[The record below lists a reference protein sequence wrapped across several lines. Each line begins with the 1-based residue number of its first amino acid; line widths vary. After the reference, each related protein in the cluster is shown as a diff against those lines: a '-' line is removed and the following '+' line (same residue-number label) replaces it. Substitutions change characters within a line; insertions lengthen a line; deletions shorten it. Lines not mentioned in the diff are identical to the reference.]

1 MGRKIDIQ
9 EKKLVGELIKN
20 PRISDN
26 QISKN
31 TGIPLKTVNRKRKK
45 LEKDN
50 LISYMT
56 YLDTSDNGTS
66 DFKSRQMYVI
76 TFNHGITRSLFLE
89 KIKYAHVPN
98 EYLIKKHVLE
108 SQLGETDGKLC
119 LMIILESRLDSD
131 ILEIFNA
138 EIIPFLH
145 SHLGHYCI
153 KDVQTINLTYMGITL
168 HNYTL
173 NKENISLFG
182 QLNKDTVYVADNIK

>member
-1 MGRKIDIQ
+1 MSRKIDLQ
-9 EKKLVGELIKN
+9 EKKLIRELVLN

-66 DFKSRQMYVI
+66 DFKSRQMYII
-76 TFNHGITRSLFLE
+76 TFSHGITRSLFLD
-89 KIKYAHVPN
+89 KIRYANSPN
-98 EYLIKKHVLE
+98 DYLIKKHVLE

-119 LMIILESRLDSD
+119 LIIILESRLDTD

-145 SHLGHYCI
+145 SHLGHHSI